1 MREPGTMIRVLRHMG
16 VLLWMTSL
24 VSVPLTF
31 YVLPGLASVF
41 SGINPITTGLAIVT
55 GIAAAF
61 GFLMDW
67 AARKSLMALIKEAEA
82 WERSGILNR
91 AGKNYTRALRIYD
104 SFLVW
109 PFLAKKI
116 THTLAFSIAK
126 FNMST
131 ATGNSNFNPATLFYL
146 RINPDDEDIAL
157 LWLAR
162 LKQAVHVTP
171 SEQEVLSVLVER
183 HTADPRFSGLMADI
197 CLKLERKDYIAK
209 RLYQHVAAATT
220 VPGPGGETIDLKQM
234 KGLINTPETSLQH
247 ELSSMETLREY
258 AQDPGEPFNKKPDK
272 NFEKKPGRKIKIYK
286 IIRALAQMVILGLKR
301 LSSGF
306 GSGVLL
312 FILSAG
318 RLVAWIRMNER
329 TGLVLKMGFFGIISV
344 CFLWFMVNTLSH
356 MLQSKTP
363 EKEAIIVQDKVRMP
377 FTIQVAAY
385 LKQIHADRY
394 VDSLRKRQIEAD
406 VKRTEGGGKTWFV
419 VRVSQFA
426 DKKSAAAY
434 GLKLK
439 QQGLIDDF
447 FVNNR

>member
-1 MREPGTMIRVLRHMG
+1 
-16 VLLWMTSL
+16 
-24 VSVPLTF
+24 
-31 YVLPGLASVF
+31 
-41 SGINPITTGLAIVT
+41 
-55 GIAAAF
+55 
-61 GFLMDW
+61 
-67 AARKSLMALIKEAEA
+67 
-82 WERSGILNR
+82 
-91 AGKNYTRALRIYD
+91 
-104 SFLVW
+104 
-109 PFLAKKI
+109 
-116 THTLAFSIAK
+116 
-126 FNMST
+126 
-131 ATGNSNFNPATLFYL
+131 
-146 RINPDDEDIAL
+146 
-157 LWLAR
+157 
-162 LKQAVHVTP
+162 
-171 SEQEVLSVLVER
+171 
-183 HTADPRFSGLMADI
+183 
-197 CLKLERKDYIAK
+197 
-209 RLYQHVAAATT
+209 
-220 VPGPGGETIDLKQM
+220 
-234 KGLINTPETSLQH
+234 
-247 ELSSMETLREY
+247 
-258 AQDPGEPFNKKPDK
+258 
-272 NFEKKPGRKIKIYK
+272 
-286 IIRALAQMVILGLKR
+286 MVILGLKR
-301 LSSGF
+301 LGSGF

-329 TGLVLKMGFFGIISV
+329 TGLVLKMGFFGIISI

-434 GLKLK
+434 GVKLK